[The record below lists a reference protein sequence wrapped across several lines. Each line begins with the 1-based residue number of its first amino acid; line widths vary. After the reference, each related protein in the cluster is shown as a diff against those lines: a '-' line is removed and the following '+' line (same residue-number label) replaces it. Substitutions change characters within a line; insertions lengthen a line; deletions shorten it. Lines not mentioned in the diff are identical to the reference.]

1 MIRTAI
7 ALIASAWKNQF
18 LNMEYDDREAGQ
30 IATQSR
36 PSPLLQKLLQK
47 RARGARGRQK
57 QTPLSNDWPYIS
69 LYELRLPLK
78 ANKRFSSTKIKELKP
93 HLWQKLSDM
102 FLSLKCVFET
112 DERHKEIKKEK
123 KPQELDIGNKLL
135 GIQLSLCI
143 YSVLLFSV

>member
-1 MIRTAI
+1 
-7 ALIASAWKNQF
+7 
-18 LNMEYDDREAGQ
+18 MEYDDREAGQ

-69 LYELRLPLK
+69 LYEFRLPLK
-78 ANKRFSSTKIKELKP
+78 ANKTFSSTKIKELKP

-102 FLSLKCVFET
+102 FRVWSVYLKQM
-112 DERHKEIKKEK
+112 RGKKKLRK
-123 KPQELDIGNKLL
+123 KKNLK
-135 GIQLSLCI
+135 S
-143 YSVLLFSV
+143 